1 MDIRIVLDYTQ
12 IINIRRFAQMKRLI
26 LTVMMIMITTIIV
39 GCGKDNAPQVTN
51 DLLYRETNEVHK
63 VSEIS
68 QYL

>member
-1 MDIRIVLDYTQ
+1 
-12 IINIRRFAQMKRLI
+12 MKRLI
-26 LTVMMIMITTIIV
+26 LTVMMIMITTIVV
-39 GCGKDNAPQVTN
+39 GCGKDNAQTTN

>member
-1 MDIRIVLDYTQ
+1 
-12 IINIRRFAQMKRLI
+12 MKRLI
-26 LTVMMIMITTIIV
+26 LTVMIITATTIVV

-51 DLLYRETNEVHK
+51 DLLYRETNKVHK